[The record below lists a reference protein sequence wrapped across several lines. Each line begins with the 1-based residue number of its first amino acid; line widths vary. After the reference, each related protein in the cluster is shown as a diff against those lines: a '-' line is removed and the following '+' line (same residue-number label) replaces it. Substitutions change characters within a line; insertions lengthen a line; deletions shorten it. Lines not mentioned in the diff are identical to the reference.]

1 VRRRAASTTL
11 ACATLAA
18 WVTGFQ
24 LATASWAQSPTPNP
38 LPDGPELV
46 TQIVSV
52 TGKVRLTSL
61 PAGLGT
67 AIEIEAGDDRYRIA
81 EVGLGLQLM
90 QHVGR
95 DVTVVAYVEPSA
107 QDGRPLEDGRLLL
120 LVQRF
125 TVHGI

>member
-1 VRRRAASTTL
+1 MKPRAVG
-11 ACATLAA
+11 ATLAA

-24 LATASWAQSPTPNP
+24 LAFAGWAQSPTPNP
-38 LPDGPELV
+38 LPDGPELI

-61 PAGLGT
+61 PAGGGT
-67 AIEIEAGDDRYRIA
+67 AIEIDSGPDRYRIA
-81 EVGLGLQLM
+81 EVGLGLELK

-107 QDGRPLEDGRLLL
+107 QDGRPIEDGRLLL